1 MLQIPFVCR
10 IFHGEPLHTSP
21 KNALGSTGSSDMR
34 IERIEIR
41 VTDLTIRLQRQ
52 RSTGAYDT
60 GAPGALLGKPVLV
73 KIYADGV
80 VGYGQIRP
88 LAPHHAMPDT
98 YATMISMIK
107 DVCGSRL
114 IGRSVFD
121 VESIHGLFDRLAP
134 ANYMARA
141 AIDAALYDAMGKAVH
156 QPVYN
161 LIGGLAQPRI
171 PLEWSIS
178 MAADHKQMIADAERA
193 VKEFGI
199 KVLCM
204 KAGHPKGW
212 REDARNFRAIRE
224 AVGADIAFGIDP
236 NTGWT
241 VAETLQALHALQD
254 HRIDYLEQPVK
265 RYDLKGMAAIRRA
278 SAGVPLMA
286 DEACGSIQDAHA
298 LIAAEA
304 ADVLCIKLYK
314 HGGITPARKIAAMAE
329 AANLKINCG
338 GLAVLSQLEA
348 AAGAHFYA
356 SRPAEHVMPAGEFI
370 FGLGVIGPDPIV
382 PETDFVVKDGHVT
395 PPSGPGLGIVV
406 DERALDAHTLL
417 KEIVQ

>member
-1 MLQIPFVCR
+1 
-10 IFHGEPLHTSP
+10 
-21 KNALGSTGSSDMR
+21 MR

-41 VTDLTIRLQRQ
+41 VTDLKTRLQRQ
-52 RSTGAYDT
+52 RSTGPYDT

-73 KIYADGV
+73 KVFAEGV

-107 DVCGSRL
+107 EVWGPRL
-114 IGRSVFD
+114 IGQSIFD
-121 VESIHGLFDRLAP
+121 VETIHALFDSLAP

-141 AIDAALYDAMGKAVH
+141 AVDAALYDAMGKALR

-178 MAADHKQMIADAERA
+178 MAPDPKKMVADAERA
-193 VKEFGI
+193 LHEFGI
-199 KVLCM
+199 KVLCI
-204 KAGHPKGW
+204 KSGHPDGW
-212 REDARNFRAIRE
+212 LQDAKHFQLIRE
-224 AVGADIAFGIDP
+224 AVGADVKIGMDP

-241 VAETLQALHALQD
+241 VTDTLQALDALKD
-254 HRIDYLEQPVK
+254 HRVDYLEQPVK
-265 RYDLKGMAAIRRA
+265 RHDLAGMAAIRWA
-278 SAGVPLMA
+278 STGVPLMA
-286 DEACGSIQDAHA
+286 DEACQSIHDAHA
-298 LIAAEA
+298 IIAAKA

-314 HGGITPARKIAAMAE
+314 HGGITPARKIAALAE
-329 AANLKINCG
+329 AANIKINCG

-370 FGLGVIGPDPIV
+370 FGLGVIGPDPLV

-395 PPSGPGLGIVV
+395 PPDGPGLGITV
-406 DERALDAHTLL
+406 DEKALDELTLL
-417 KEIVQ
+417 KEAVA